1 MASEIKVA
9 PPDISKVPAPLVIG
23 VTGHRDLRPEDQERL
38 CQEVRAVFRGL
49 RAKYPS
55 TPFVLLS
62 PLAEGA
68 DRLVAR
74 VALEPGLGARLV
86 VPLPM
91 TQRLYEEDFQSQESL
106 AEFRELLKR
115 AEYCFEMHMLADERA
130 VAIAGIARN
139 RQYEQVGRYIARES
153 QILVALWDGRAT
165 DKVGGTAEIVEF
177 QLRGMPGG
185 PDCNLQPPE
194 LFPVY
199 HIVTPR
205 RSNPQPAKE
214 PFQLIKI
221 YPDGFEGEKAAE
233 NYYDTLFHNLDDFNR
248 SVLHGGDSLIAD
260 ATKSKTD
267 MLCKKDPL
275 LEFDE
280 ANLSP
285 SEIMELD
292 RYAVSDALAQRF
304 QGQMLFMHRALHWLV
319 FAAFVCLV
327 LFAHLSK
334 HPTWFLDSS
343 FLVLGL
349 GYLWQK
355 RGKRI
360 RLDMRNQDYRAVA
373 EGSRVRFFWHFAGI
387 RESVADNYLGKQRT
401 ELDWIRNG
409 LRGWGIGLHRDQS
422 GRLSLWER
430 LEWVQKLWVRDQEK
444 YFHRSTERNHE
455 KLHKME
461 LLVRAC
467 VWLVVVIGLGI
478 LAAAIV
484 TDARHAGQRSLE
496 DYEWISWPIIAL
508 DCFLGAGALLHHAS
522 QQRAYAEHIKQFR
535 RMETVFQRAERT
547 IAQKLEI
554 SDTNAAQECL
564 IRLGQEALSEN
575 GDWVLLH
582 RERPL
587 ELPHP

>member
-1 MASEIKVA
+1 MASEMTVT

-23 VTGHRDLRPEDQERL
+23 VTGHRDLRPEDEDRL
-38 CQEVRAVFRGL
+38 GQQVRAVLHGL

-55 TPFVLLS
+55 TPLVLLS

-74 VALEPGLGARLV
+74 IALEPDLGARLV

-91 TQRLYEEDFQSQESL
+91 AQRLYEEDFHSPESL
-106 AEFRELLKR
+106 AEFRELLQR
-115 AEYCFEMHMLADERA
+115 AQYCFEMRIADEKE
-130 VAIAGIARN
+130 VASPGMARN
-139 RQYEQVGRYIARES
+139 RQYEQVGKYIAHES
-153 QILVALWDGRAT
+153 QILLALWDGTASE
-165 DKVGGTAEIVEF
+165 KVGGTAEIVEF
-177 QLRGMPGG
+177 QLRGIPGG
-185 PDCNLQPPE
+185 SDCNLQPPE

-205 RSNPQPAKE
+205 KSNPQPAKK
-214 PFQLIKI
+214 PFQLIKT
-221 YPDGFEGEKAAE
+221 YPDGFEGEEAAE

-248 SVLHGGDSLIAD
+248 FVLQGGDSLIAD
-260 ATKSKTD
+260 AISSKKD
-267 MLCKKDPL
+267 MLCKKDPP

-292 RYAVSDALAQRF
+292 RYAVADALAQRL
-304 QGQMLFMHRALHWLV
+304 QRQMRNMNRALHWLV
-319 FAAFVCLV
+319 FGAFVCLV
-327 LFAHLSK
+327 LFAHFSG
-334 HPTWFLDSS
+334 HPTYFLDSS

-349 GYLWQK
+349 GYLWHK
-355 RGKRI
+355 RSKRI
-360 RLDMRNQDYRAVA
+360 RLDKRNQDYRAVA

-409 LRGWGIGLHRDQS
+409 LRGWGIGLHRDQ
-422 GRLSLWER
+422 RTDLLTPDER
-430 LEWVQKLWVRDQEK
+430 VAWVQKLWVRDQVN
-444 YFHRSTERNHE
+444 YFHRSTERNEE
-455 KLHKME
+455 KLSKME
-461 LLVRAC
+461 LLVRTC
-467 VWLVVVIGLGI
+467 VWLVVLIGLGI
-478 LAAAIV
+478 LVAALLILCKCWHPP
-484 TDARHAGQRSLE
+484 D
-496 DYEWISWPIIAL
+496 DEWVRWPIIAL
-508 DCFLGAGALLHHAS
+508 DCFLGAGALLHHAT
-522 QQRAYAEHIKQFR
+522 QQQAYAEHIKQFR
-535 RMETVFQRAERT
+535 RMETVFRRAEQT
-547 IAQKLEI
+547 IDEKLKI
-554 SDTNAAQECL
+554 SDTKAAQECL